1 MAGGDERSEKL
12 MTVEEATLEEL
23 DVQDYGPDNHIVEAC
38 RLDDGLQLWYVCI
51 PYSFL
56 PCICFGPRLI

>member
-23 DVQDYGPDNHIVEAC
+23 DVRDYVPDNLIVEAH
-38 RLDDGLQLWYVCI
+38 RLDDGATTMVCASSLLFFFSCT
-51 PYSFL
+51 YLFWT
-56 PCICFGPRLI
+56 